1 VTIDDRLRSALS
13 VESSSDRLQA
23 ALSAGT
29 HPNPQFVAVLVE
41 RCAVEPDFYVR
52 EMLTWALVRHPAS
65 IAVPLVIDQTRSEI
79 AQARSQALH
88 TLSKIG
94 DPRGWPAITP
104 ALLLDADDE
113 VARTAW
119 RAAVV
124 LVPQEHEA
132 SLATTLASLLG
143 RGDRQSKLS
152 LSRALADLGDAA
164 WPALNEASS
173 HADLAVRI
181 HALAT
186 SRMIDDPDEGF
197 DTAIFEATRTV
208 GGAA

>member
-1 VTIDDRLRSALS
+1 MTIDDRLRSALS
-13 VESSSDRLQA
+13 VDSSSDRLQA
-23 ALSAGT
+23 ALSAGSY
-29 HPNPQFVAVLVE
+29 PNPEFVGVLVD

-65 IAVPLVIDQTRSEI
+65 IAVPLVIDQTRSPLP
-79 AQARSQALH
+79 QARSQALH

-104 ALLLDADDE
+104 SLLLDAEDE

-124 LVPQEHEA
+124 LVPEEDEA
-132 SLATTLASLLG
+132 ALATTLASLLG

-164 WPALNEASS
+164 WPALNDASQ
-173 HADLAVRI
+173 HAEVAVRI

-186 SRMIDDPDEGF
+186 TRMIDDPDEGF
-197 DTAIFEATRTV
+197 DTAMFEAAQSV
-208 GGAA
+208 GGAI

>member
-13 VESSSDRLQA
+13 VDSSSDRLQA
-23 ALSAGT
+23 ALSAGSY
-29 HPNPQFVAVLVE
+29 PNPEFVGVLVD

-65 IAVPLVIDQTRSEI
+65 IAVPLVIDQTRSPLP
-79 AQARSQALH
+79 QARSQALH

-104 ALLLDADDE
+104 SLLLDAEDE

-124 LVPQEHEA
+124 LVPEEDEA
-132 SLATTLASLLG
+132 ALATTLASLLG

-164 WPALNEASS
+164 WPALNDASQ
-173 HADLAVRI
+173 HAEVAVRI

-186 SRMIDDPDEGF
+186 TRMIDDPDEGF
-197 DTAIFEATRTV
+197 DTAMFEATSTV
-208 GGAA
+208 GGAI

>member
-1 VTIDDRLRSALS
+1 MTIDDRLRSALS
-13 VESSSDRLQA
+13 VDSSSDRLQA
-23 ALSAGT
+23 ALSAGSY
-29 HPNPQFVAVLVE
+29 PNPEFVGVLVD

-65 IAVPLVIDQTRSEI
+65 IAVPLVIDQTRSPVP
-79 AQARSQALH
+79 QARSQALH

-104 ALLLDADDE
+104 SLLLDAEDE

-124 LVPQEHEA
+124 LVPEEDEA
-132 SLATTLASLLG
+132 ALATTLASLLG

-164 WPALNEASS
+164 WPALNDASQ
-173 HADLAVRI
+173 HAEVAVRI

-186 SRMIDDPDEGF
+186 TRMIDDPDEGF
-197 DTAIFEATRTV
+197 DTAMFEAAQSV
-208 GGAA
+208 GGSI

>member
-13 VESSSDRLQA
+13 VDSSSDRLQA
-23 ALSAGT
+23 ALSAGSY
-29 HPNPQFVAVLVE
+29 PNPEFVGVLVD

-65 IAVPLVIDQTRSEI
+65 IAVPLVIDQTRSLLP
-79 AQARSQALH
+79 QARSQALH

-104 ALLLDADDE
+104 SLLLDAEDE

-124 LVPQEHEA
+124 LVPEEDEA
-132 SLATTLASLLG
+132 ALATTLASLLG

-164 WPALNEASS
+164 WPALNDASQ
-173 HADLAVRI
+173 HAEVAVRI

-186 SRMIDDPDEGF
+186 TRMIDDPDEGF
-197 DTAIFEATRTV
+197 DTAMFEATSTV
-208 GGAA
+208 GGAI

>member
-13 VESSSDRLQA
+13 VDSSSDRLQA
-23 ALSAGT
+23 ALSAGSY
-29 HPNPQFVAVLVE
+29 PNPEFVGVLVD

-65 IAVPLVIDQTRSEI
+65 IAVPLVIDQTRSPVP
-79 AQARSQALH
+79 QARSQALH

-104 ALLLDADDE
+104 SLLLDAEDE

-124 LVPQEHEA
+124 LVPEEDEA
-132 SLATTLASLLG
+132 ALATTLASLLG

-164 WPALNEASS
+164 WPALNDASQ
-173 HADLAVRI
+173 HAEVAVRI

-186 SRMIDDPDEGF
+186 TRMIDDPDEGF
-197 DTAIFEATRTV
+197 DTAMFEAAQSV
-208 GGAA
+208 GGSI

>member
-1 VTIDDRLRSALS
+1 MTIDDRLRSALS
-13 VESSSDRLQA
+13 VDSSSDRLQA
-23 ALSAGT
+23 ALSAGSY
-29 HPNPQFVAVLVE
+29 PNPEFVGVLVD

-65 IAVPLVIDQTRSEI
+65 IAVPLVIDQTRSLLP
-79 AQARSQALH
+79 QARSQALH

-104 ALLLDADDE
+104 SLLLDAEDE

-124 LVPQEHEA
+124 LVPEEDEA
-132 SLATTLASLLG
+132 ALATTLASLLG

-164 WPALNEASS
+164 WPALNDASQ
-173 HADLAVRI
+173 HAEVAVRI

-186 SRMIDDPDEGF
+186 TRMIDDPDEGF
-197 DTAIFEATRTV
+197 DTAMFEATSTV
-208 GGAA
+208 GGAI

>member
-1 VTIDDRLRSALS
+1 MTIDDRLRSALS
-13 VESSSDRLQA
+13 VESSSERLQA
-23 ALSAGT
+23 ALSAGSY
-29 HPNPQFVAVLVE
+29 PNAEFVGALVE

-65 IAVPLVIDQTRSEI
+65 IAVPLVIDETRSQLP
-79 AQARSQALH
+79 QARSQALH

-94 DPRGWPAITP
+94 DPRGWDAITP
-104 ALLLDADDE
+104 SLLLDADDE

-124 LVPQEHEA
+124 LVPEEHEA
-132 SLATTLASLLG
+132 SLAATLASLLG

-164 WPALNEASS
+164 WPALNEASE
-173 HADLAVRI
+173 HADVAVRI
-181 HALAT
+181 HAVAT
-186 SRMIDDPDEGF
+186 SRMVDDPDEGF
-197 DTAIFEATRTV
+197 DTAMFEATRII
-208 GGAA
+208 GGAI

>member
-1 VTIDDRLRSALS
+1 MTIDDRLRSALS
-13 VESSSDRLQA
+13 VDSSSDRLQA
-23 ALSAGT
+23 ALSAGSY
-29 HPNPQFVAVLVE
+29 PNPEFVGVLVD

-65 IAVPLVIDQTRSEI
+65 IAVPLVIDQTRSPLP
-79 AQARSQALH
+79 QARSQALH

-104 ALLLDADDE
+104 SLLLDAEDE

-124 LVPQEHEA
+124 LVPEEDEA
-132 SLATTLASLLG
+132 ALATTLASLLG

-164 WPALNEASS
+164 WPALNDASQ
-173 HADLAVRI
+173 HAEVAVRI

-186 SRMIDDPDEGF
+186 TRMIDDPDEGF
-197 DTAIFEATRTV
+197 DTAMFEAAQSV
-208 GGAA
+208 GGWI